1 MRNDPTNPM
10 LTYWMKMWQQK
21 FEQGLRYWAAF
32 GGMVPRPSA
41 ADLSAEAEAAAQMGD
56 APPQHKTSA

>member
-1 MRNDPTNPM
+1 MANDPTNPM
-10 LTYWMKMWQQK
+10 LTYWMKMWQQQ

-41 ADLSAEAEAAAQMGD
+41 ADLSAEAEAAAHPGE
-56 APPQHKTSA
+56 PHPQHKTSA